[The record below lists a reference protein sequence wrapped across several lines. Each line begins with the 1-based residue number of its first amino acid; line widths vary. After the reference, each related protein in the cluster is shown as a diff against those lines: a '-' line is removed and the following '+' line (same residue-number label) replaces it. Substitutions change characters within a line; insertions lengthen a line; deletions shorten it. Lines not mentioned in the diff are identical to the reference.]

1 MNENSNKKYY
11 IIIIS
16 ILIIVLLIFI
26 KGFFVLYNNINKN
39 EQEIFVYED
48 EQEIFVYEDEYGHN
62 IYYRNKLPDEVLKT
76 KNENLFIISGINEND
91 EEYEYYKQVIEN
103 FGINI
108 LYRNVIQNQYIE
120 EIKQTKQ
127 YDYLNRIYIPKEE
140 NENYLK
146 YYYTLVDLDSDN
158 KKELIL
164 LLDTE
169 KKNLYEEY
177 DNTLIE
183 INELWTYD
191 KNDINELMSNYY
203 NIRLTAIDG
212 TDAMYLNN
220 DLDIISYQLIPNI
233 CSIEN
238 FEVYELKNKKMERV
252 EYLSVGPGPTDTPI
266 YQHNYKKVNY
276 KEYKNA
282 IKEYALKNKK
292 NINLDFAEVEVQ
304 RIK

>member
-1 MNENSNKKYY
+1 MNEKHNKKYY

-16 ILIIVLLIFI
+16 ILIIVLCIFI
-26 KGFFVLYNNINKN
+26 KCFYILYNTINKN
-39 EQEIFVYED
+39 EQEIFVYK
-48 EQEIFVYEDEYGHN
+48 DEYGHN

-108 LYRNVIQNQYIE
+108 LYRNALRNQYIE
-120 EIKQTKQ
+120 EIKEIKQNKQ

-146 YYYTLVDLDSDN
+146 YYYTLIDLDGDN

-191 KNDINELMSNYY
+191 KNDIIELMSNYY
-203 NIRLTAIDG
+203 NIRQTAIDG

-220 DLDIISYQLIPNI
+220 DLDIISYQFEPNI
-233 CSIEN
+233 CYIEN
-238 FEVYELKNKKMERV
+238 FEVNVLKNKKMERV
-252 EYLSVGPGPTDTPI
+252 EHLSVGPGPTDIPM
-266 YQHNYKKVNY
+266 YHHNYKKVNY
-276 KEYKNA
+276 EDYENV

-292 NINLDFAEVEVQ
+292 NINLDFVEVEVQ

>member
-1 MNENSNKKYY
+1 MNEKNNKKYY

-16 ILIIVLLIFI
+16 ILIIVLCIFL
-26 KGFFVLYNNINKN
+26 KGFYILYNTINKN
-39 EQEIFVYED
+39 

-62 IYYRNKLPDEVLKT
+62 IYYKNKLPDEVLKT

-108 LYRNVIQNQYIE
+108 LYRNELRNQYIE
-120 EIKQTKQ
+120 EIKQ
-127 YDYLNRIYIPKEE
+127 YDDLYNIYIPKEE

-146 YYYTLVDLDSDN
+146 YYYTLIDLDGDN

-169 KKNLYEEY
+169 KKNLYDEY
-177 DNTLIE
+177 EKTLIE

-191 KNDINELMSNYY
+191 KNDIIELMSNY
-203 NIRLTAIDG
+203 NTIRQTDIDG

-220 DLDIISYQLIPNI
+220 DLDIISYQFEPNI

-238 FEVYELKNKKMERV
+238 FEVYVLENKKMKRV
-252 EYLSVGPGPTDTPI
+252 EHLGVGPGPTDIPM
-266 YQHNYKKVNY
+266 YHHNYKKVNY
-276 KEYKNA
+276 EDYKNV
-282 IKEYALKNKK
+282 IKEYALKN
-292 NINLDFAEVEVQ
+292 NINISLDFVEVEVQ